1 VRRVRKA
8 WLLFLKSESLTGFMK
23 KREKRMFKKILI
35 ANRGEIAVR
44 VIRACQ
50 EMGIATVAVYSE
62 ADRKS
67 LHVQRADE
75 AVCIGPAKAIDSYLN
90 IDSIIKAAKEKKA
103 QAIHPGYGFLAENP
117 SFALRCENEQI
128 VFIGPNSKA
137 MDLVG
142 DKVRSRQTVE
152 KAGVP
157 IIPGMKCVLKNIS
170 EYEKEAGKIGYPL
183 MIKASAGGGGK
194 GMRIVHSHEK
204 LKTGLEA
211 GMREAKSAFGDESVY
226 LEKCIQEPRH
236 VEFQILADNYGN
248 IVHLFERECSIQRR
262 HQKIIEESPSQ
273 ALDKDLRNRMGE
285 VAKKV
290 IQATGY
296 NNAGT
301 VEFLLDKERNF
312 YFLEVNARLQVEHPV
327 TELIT
332 GLDIVQHQ
340 ILIAASEKLKI
351 QQSSLSQKGH
361 SIECRIYAEDPENNF
376 LPSSGKILFLNEPAG
391 PGIRLDSGIY
401 SGSEVPIYYDPI
413 LSKLIVWAENREMAC
428 QRMIRAL
435 DHYVILGIKTSI
447 SFLKE
452 VISSEMFRT
461 GDTTTDFIEKQFKDG
476 FGPKKDDKNREISLL
491 AAAFLEQTRKY
502 DSGIGKKEQGERSPW
517 QTLGKWKLGRSEESG
532 T

>member
-1 VRRVRKA
+1 
-8 WLLFLKSESLTGFMK
+8 
-23 KREKRMFKKILI
+23 MFKKILI

-44 VIRACQ
+44 IIRACQ

-62 ADRKS
+62 ADRNS
-67 LHVQRADE
+67 LHVQLADE
-75 AVCIGPAKAIDSYLN
+75 AVCIGPAQAVDSYL
-90 IDSIIKAAKEKKA
+90 DSDSVIHAAKEKKA
-103 QAIHPGYGFLAENP
+103 EAIHPGYGFLAENP
-117 SFALRCENEQI
+117 SFSLRCEKEGI
-128 VFIGPNSKA
+128 IFIGPNSRA

-157 IIPGMKCVLKNIS
+157 IIPGMKCVLENVS
-170 EYEKEAGKIGYPL
+170 EYEKEARTIGYPI

-194 GMRIVHSHEK
+194 GMRIIHSHEK
-204 LKTGLEA
+204 LKAGLEA

-236 VEFQILADNYGN
+236 VEFQILADNHGN

-262 HQKIIEESPSQ
+262 HQKIIEESPSP
-273 ALDKDLRNRMGE
+273 ALDQDLRNKMGD

-301 VEFLLDKERNF
+301 VEFLLDKDRNF

-340 ILIAASEKLKI
+340 ILIAAGEKLKI
-351 QQSSLSQKGH
+351 RQDSLSQNGH
-361 SIECRIYAEDPENNF
+361 AIECRIYAEDPENNF
-376 LPSSGKILFLNEPAG
+376 LPSSGKILFLNEPSG

-413 LSKLIVWAENREMAC
+413 LSKLIVWAENRGMAC
-428 QRMIRAL
+428 KRMIQAL
-435 DHYVILGIKTSI
+435 DHYVILGVKTSI

-452 VISSEMFRT
+452 VISSARFRS
-461 GDTTTDFIEKQFKDG
+461 GDTTTGFIEKQFKNG
-476 FGPKKDDKNREISLL
+476 FILKKDDKNREISLL
-491 AAAFLEQTRKY
+491 AAAFLEQSKKY
-502 DSGIGKKEQGERSPW
+502 GSGIGKKEQGQGSPW
-517 QTLGKWKLGRSEESG
+517 QTLGRWRLGRSEESG